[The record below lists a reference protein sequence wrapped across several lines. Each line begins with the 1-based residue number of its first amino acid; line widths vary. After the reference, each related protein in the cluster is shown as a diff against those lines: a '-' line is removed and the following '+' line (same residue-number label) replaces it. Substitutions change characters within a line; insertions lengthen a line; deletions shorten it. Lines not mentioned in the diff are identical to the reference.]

1 MMQAQILSG
10 FEILWMIV
18 LFDLPVVEP
27 EERKAATEFR
37 NGLLKLGFSMSQYS
51 VYYKV
56 VSGKDKAE
64 GLEKHISKIV
74 PNEGRVD
81 IVRITDKQYENI
93 LSFEGKAG
101 KARGKTKQ
109 LALL

>member
-1 MMQAQILSG
+1 
-10 FEILWMIV
+10 MIV
-18 LFDLPVVEP
+18 LFDLPVVES
-27 EERKAATEFR
+27 EQRKAATEFR
-37 NGLLKLGFSMSQYS
+37 GGLLKLGFSMSQYS

-64 GLEKHISKIV
+64 RLENHIAKIV
-74 PNEGRVD
+74 PAAGRVD

-93 LSFEGKAG
+93 LSFDGKEGKPHG
-101 KARGKTKQ
+101 KAKQ